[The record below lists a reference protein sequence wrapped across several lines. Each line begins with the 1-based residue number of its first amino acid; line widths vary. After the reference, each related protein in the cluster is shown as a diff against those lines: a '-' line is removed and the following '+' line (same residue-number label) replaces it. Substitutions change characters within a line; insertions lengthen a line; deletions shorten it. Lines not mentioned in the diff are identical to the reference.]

1 MSKKRHRSIKT
12 RTVIIIFISLIIG
25 VITYLTACT
34 IGDYIILR
42 TTQSDQREMALVTEF
57 QDYVSK
63 NKIESNQKRR
73 IQQWCKEKGNVYC
86 IIFENEYMQVLID
99 SENILEYK
107 SSDINYYSDLETF
120 DIEFEN
126 GQSKVSLVKYGED
139 AIFTINQISSL
150 VLAFMVSICIILI
163 YLSKLTKRISDI
175 SNEASYVS
183 FDINHTIKIKNEH
196 NDEIDDLYFNIENMR
211 KDIIKYYENKQKAEE
226 ANKELI
232 TNMSHDIRTPL
243 TSIIGYNE
251 MMLSE
256 NCSEDD
262 MKQYAKYSLEKAI
275 QLKEMSDRLFEY
287 SLVYMTNSIK
297 VNKEEYNAQILIDQL
312 LCEQIMIIKQSG
324 YSVDLK
330 YKLGDE
336 IIKTDALILK
346 RVIDNLFSNL
356 SKYAKNNSTIKI
368 TVSKDEKGIII
379 RFENEVKDKI
389 NESQSTKIGL
399 RSCDKLM
406 KELGG
411 SIIYGQNS
419 NTFITVLKI
428 KDWN

>member
-25 VITYLTACT
+25 VVTYLTAYT

-86 IIFENEYMQVLID
+86 IIFESEYMQVLID
-99 SENILEYK
+99 GENILEYK

-183 FDINHTIKIKNEH
+183 FDINHTIEIKNEH

-297 VNKEEYNAQILIDQL
+297 VNKEEYNAQLLIDQL

-330 YKLGDE
+330 YNLGDE

-406 KELGG
+406 EELGG

>member
-12 RTVIIIFISLIIG
+12 RTVIIIIISLIIG
-25 VITYLTACT
+25 VITYLTAYT
-34 IGDYIILR
+34 IGDYIIMR

-63 NKIESNQKRR
+63 NKIESNQKRK

-86 IIFENEYMQVLID
+86 IIFESEYVQVLID

-107 SSDINYYSDLETF
+107 SSDINYYGDLETY

-126 GQSKVSLVKYGED
+126 GKSKVSFVKYGED
-139 AIFTINQISSL
+139 AIFTIIQISSL

-183 FDINHTIKIKNEH
+183 FDINHTIEIKNEH
-196 NDEIDDLYFNIENMR
+196 NDEIDDLYINIENMR

-256 NCSEDD
+256 SCSEDD

-297 VNKEEYNAQILIDQL
+297 VNKEEYNAQLLIDQL

-330 YKLGDE
+330 YNLGDE

-406 KELGG
+406 EELGG

-428 KDWN
+428 KD